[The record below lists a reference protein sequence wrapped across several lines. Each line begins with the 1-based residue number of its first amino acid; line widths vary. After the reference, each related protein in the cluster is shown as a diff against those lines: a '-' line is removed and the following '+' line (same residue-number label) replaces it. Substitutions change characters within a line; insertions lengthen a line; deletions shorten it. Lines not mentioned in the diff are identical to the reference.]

1 MAWHWLGLDLTEK
14 SVPCYIKPSRLWNG
28 SLLTKKSSVLNP
40 CSAATWLCAEEWRE
54 ACVASWAEVKKPLS
68 GGDHSSALPAQKLL
82 PAEPPLV
89 SPAPPEPSFSTSWM
103 AAPGAVTW
111 GPSASPL
118 ASGQTPG
125 VPIGFGRR
133 FEVPLPPPHLWALH
147 GRTESV
153 FDSANGAREGTL
165 GAGGQGEREE
175 LTWAQPWCHSALH
188 QPSQT
193 LNPMSTRKTVRT
205 SYMDHIPLS
214 PTLKQF

>member
-1 MAWHWLGLDLTEK
+1 MALAGIRFDRKICALLYKTVQALKW
-14 SVPCYIKPSRLWNG
+14 KPINKKIFSFKPMFCSNLAVCWGVKG
-28 SLLTKKSSVLNP
+28 SLCGVLGRSKETPDRRWPKLCPP
-40 CSAATWLCAEEWRE
+40 CTETAP
-54 ACVASWAEVKKPLS
+54 SWASPGVPS
-68 GGDHSSALPAQKLL
+68 TPWAFFQHLL
-82 PAEPPLV
+82 DG
-89 SPAPPEPSFSTSWM
+89 STRGSDLRT
-103 AAPGAVTW
+103 PCFF
-111 GPSASPL
+111 L

-133 FEVPLPPPHLWALH
+133 FEVSLPPLHLWALH